1 MTLRL
6 SLGLLVTIVL
16 TVLWVSECTGPR
28 PVVGDVRLDPPASE
42 GAPYRV
48 EASVTNTGRG
58 HGEVAVTI
66 RLRDESSDRSVQTD
80 RRIEL
85 DEHETTRIIAD
96 IVAPTATYTPDVE
109 AIYPPR

>member
-6 SLGLLVTIVL
+6 GLGLLLTIVL
-16 TVLWVSECTGPR
+16 TVFWVAECTGPR
-28 PVVGDVRLDPPASE
+28 PVVGEVRLDPPATD

-48 EASVTNTGRG
+48 EANVTNTGRG

-66 RLRDESSDRSVQTD
+66 RLRDAASGQSIQTD

-85 DEHETTRIIAD
+85 DEHETTHIIAD
-96 IVAPTATYTPDVE
+96 MVAPTATYTPAVE

>member
-6 SLGLLVTIVL
+6 SVCLLAAMLLAI
-16 TVLWVSECTGPR
+16 LWVAECTGPR
-28 PVVGDVRLDPPASE
+28 PVVGEVWLDPPTTN

-66 RLRDESSDRSVQTD
+66 RLRDETSGWSVQTD

-96 IVAPTATYTPDVE
+96 IVAPAATYTPAV
-109 AIYPPR
+109 